1 MTQIAQGAHVYL
13 FPEPGQVY
21 RVQAD
26 DVATVQVLYGAPSAV
41 ITLTAQSQT
50 FGPYDSPAK
59 LKVTANTGPAEYTL
73 IRAHYA
79 ELTQA
84 QLDGGA
90 VGALASNN
98 AGVVIEPDGDV
109 PTLGGSVTLPA
120 MQTAFDAGTAP
131 QKAAFQASVS
141 GDLLAAV
148 PPAATA
154 DVIKGVYINSGF
166 AYVRYPWSTTQDAVQ
181 MVRLTGT
188 DPLLNSPVD
197 MFGVRVIPI
206 ATAHSAASV
215 ASAFAAAT
223 GASIIAVQSDSIAPL
238 NYNGTFIGANHGA
251 FVAHQVTA
259 TGHGKTAADI
269 GSEWNGPGGRKF
281 YIFRIVSANALWLV
295 SSNSGTAEKWVFY
308 TTLLTG
314 QTLTHSSG
322 AASATDIVV
331 TGDVLSQLMPCLSRR
346 SLTVRIDGVT
356 VAPSSVAAYSPGSF
370 EVVEGYSIVNP
381 AAAVDYL
388 KAAPGTGRS
397 FFDDSIAV
405 DVTLL
410 NTHRWNSN
418 GCRTTEQ
425 ATTWGSAVNLFYQ
438 GVVQDIPPAIISG
451 GALLQYVDGVNVI
464 GAADYKAT
472 VDITSSLTPFSA
484 TAATW
489 TEATTAPS
497 RMAQIVT
504 LSGVK
509 RYGTV
514 LGCSLLRGVTT
525 RRKRPTYCN
534 DALGI
539 PSAATKKQYLR
550 PVTKAPAV
558 GDAYTVI
565 GYHHTYNLTD
575 LAPDATVATWYKDG
589 PDYVVVLD
597 FHAVSA
603 RTRVILPPACDGYS
617 ARLLES
623 QAVSLLTSAVI
634 DGGGIAVSC
643 SASYG
648 YAIIRVSRV

>member
-1 MTQIAQGAHVYL
+1 MSNLTPGLMTNSISA
-13 FPEPGQVY
+13 
-21 RVQAD
+21 VQA
-26 DVATVQVLYGAPSAV
+26 
-41 ITLTAQSQT
+41 
-50 FGPYDSPAK
+50 
-59 LKVTANTGPAEYTL
+59 
-73 IRAHYA
+73 
-79 ELTQA
+79 
-84 QLDGGA
+84 
-90 VGALASNN
+90 
-98 AGVVIEPDGDV
+98 
-109 PTLGGSVTLPA
+109 
-120 MQTAFDAGTAP
+120 AFDAGTALE
-131 QKAAFQASVS
+131 KSSFQSAVS
-141 GDLLAAV
+141 GDLLTTI
-148 PPAATA
+148 PPAATV
-154 DVIKGVYINSGF
+154 DTIKGVYINAGW
-166 AYVRYPWSTTQDAVQ
+166 AYVRYPWSATQDAVQ

-188 DPLLNSPVD
+188 DPMLNHPVD

-206 ATAHSAASV
+206 ATTHSSASV
-215 ASAFAAAT
+215 AGAFAAAT
-223 GASIIAVQSDSIAPL
+223 GASIIAPQSDSIAPL
-238 NYNGTFIGANHGA
+238 NYNSTFIGANHGA
-251 FVAHQVTA
+251 FIAHQITA
-259 TGHGKTAADI
+259 NAHGKTAADI

-295 SSNSGTAEKWVFY
+295 SSNSGTTEKWVFY

-322 AASATDIVV
+322 AASTTDIVA
-331 TGDVLSQLMPCLSRR
+331 TADTLSQLMPCLSRR
-346 SLTVRIDGVT
+346 SMTVRIDGVT
-356 VAPSSVAAYSPGSF
+356 VAPSAVAAYSPGSF
-370 EVVEGYSIVNP
+370 EVIEGYSIVNP

-405 DVTLL
+405 DVSLV

-425 ATTWGSAVNLFYQ
+425 ATTWSSAVNLFYQ
-438 GVVQDIPPAIISG
+438 GVAQDVPPAIVSG
-451 GALLQYVDGVNVI
+451 GALLQYVDGVNPI
-464 GAADYKAT
+464 GGLDYKAT
-472 VDITSSLTPFSA
+472 VDITTSLTPFSA

-504 LSGVK
+504 SAGVR

-525 RRKRPTYCN
+525 RRKRLDYCN

-539 PSAATKKQYLR
+539 PSAAIKKSYLR

-558 GDAYTVI
+558 GDSYTIVC
-565 GYHHTYNLTD
+565 YHHTYNIFD
-575 LAPDATVATWYKDG
+575 CAPDATVATWFRDG

-603 RTRVILPPACDGYS
+603 RTRVILPAACDGWS

-623 QAVSLLTSAVI
+623 QSVSLLTSTVI

-643 SASYG
+643 NAAYG
-648 YAIIRVSRV
+648 FAIIRVSRV